1 MGLPEK
7 VKIFEVGPR
16 DGFQKVEK
24 FIPTPVKIEIINQ
37 LSGTGLTKIEAT
49 SFVHPRV
56 IPQTRDAEE
65 VLAGIQRRPGVVYS
79 ALVPNVKGAERALSA
94 GADEINAVVSVS
106 ETYNRKNVN
115 MSIAESLQNIKA
127 IIELAYSRG
136 IRTVVSLA
144 NSFGCP
150 FEGEIPQERVLEV
163 ARQVLD
169 LGAGGLNVAD
179 TTGLAGPLQVRRLVG
194 RIKETWP
201 ELDLTLHFHDTR
213 GLGLANVYAA
223 LEEGADQFDCSIAG
237 LGGSPAAPYASG
249 NVCTE
254 DVAFLLER
262 LGIDSGLDLPVLL
275 EISRKVEEVVGF
287 TVPGKLV
294 KAGLR

>member
-1 MGLPEK
+1 MKLPEK

-24 FIPTPVKIEIINQ
+24 FIPTAVKIEIIDQ

-65 VLAGIQRRPGVVYS
+65 VLAGIQRRPGVIYS

-115 MSIAESLQNIKA
+115 MSVAESLQNIA
-127 IIELAYSRG
+127 AVIALAREYGRK
-136 IRTVVSLA
+136 TVVSLA

-150 FEGEIPQERVLEV
+150 FEGEIPEERVLEV

-169 LGAGGLNVAD
+169 LGAGGLVVAD

-194 RIKETWP
+194 RIEEIWP
-201 ELDLTLHFHDTR
+201 GLDLTLHFHDTR

-254 DVAFLLER
+254 DVAFLLKR
-262 LGIDSGLDLPVLL
+262 LEIESGLDLPVLL

-287 TVPGKLV
+287 TVPGRLV

>member
-1 MGLPEK
+1 LGLPGK

-24 FIPTPVKIEIINQ
+24 FIPTPVKIEIIDQ

-115 MSIAESLQNIKA
+115 MSVAESLQNIA
-127 IIELAYSRG
+127 AVIELAREHG
-136 IRTVVSLA
+136 RKTVVSLA

-169 LGAGGLNVAD
+169 LGAGGLIVAD

-262 LGIDSGLDLPVLL
+262 LVIDSGLNLPVLL